1 MNSIFK
7 NSKLDEMQEIKLLKI
22 EHYGFWAMFGG
33 LLAAAAIQSAM
44 GAEMPQFAGELIVL
58 GIVSVGS
65 LAASLWV
72 GIWDRHSGPAA
83 GTSALAALA
92 AAIIAGAM
100 NGSYLPGALMVAGC
114 TWVLTFSVLQICAA
128 IYKNRNRSMDK
139 RMDEDTEE
147 KEDS

>member
-33 LLAAAAIQSAM
+33 LLAAAAIQNAL
-44 GAEMPQFAGELIVL
+44 GADIQQYAGELIVL
-58 GIVSVGS
+58 GIVSVGT

-72 GIWDRHSGPAA
+72 GIWDRHSGPTA
-83 GTSALAALA
+83 GSSALAALA

-100 NGSYLPGALMVAGC
+100 NSSYLPGALMVAGF
-114 TWVLTFSVLQICAA
+114 TWVLTFFVLQLCAT
-128 IYKNRNRSMDK
+128 IYRNRNRSMDK
-139 RMDEDTEE
+139 KMDEDTKE